1 MKSILNRR
9 EFLKLS
15 GAASLSI
22 AFRSLPDFD
31 YPAMT
36 GRVTKRVISVY
47 SEPTFRAS
55 EVCIL
60 DRDEL
65 ISIGKRVISD
75 EGPRYNPLWFQTCG
89 GYAHSGNIQ
98 IVRWQPQN
106 PTYGL
111 PQEGALFQ
119 ISVPYTRTYAQPN
132 PESTPY
138 YRLYYHSNAWVM
150 KVVEGLDGR
159 MWYSLLDDVLGLRYF
174 ARAEHLRKIQTSE
187 FTPISPEV
195 PSREKRIEVSLDQQ
209 EVRAFEYNRLVLRTR
224 ISSGI
229 PDPKP
234 RYNGIPTITPT
245 GKFYVIRKMP
255 YRHMGDA
262 NLTSD
267 LNAYEFPG
275 VPWVTY
281 FHFTGVAFHGT
292 YWHSDFG
299 RPRSH
304 GCVNMRIEEAQWIYR
319 WTMPVV
325 PPNETIG
332 TGVGTRV
339 IVV

>member
-1 MKSILNRR
+1 MKSKLSRR
-9 EFLKLS
+9 EFLKVS
-15 GAASLSI
+15 GAVSLSI
-22 AFRSLPDFD
+22 AFRSTPDFD
-31 YPAMT
+31 HPEII
-36 GRVTKRVISVY
+36 GRVTKRVLSVY

-55 EVCIL
+55 DVCIL
-60 DRDEL
+60 ERDEL
-65 ISIGKRVISD
+65 ISIRERVISD
-75 EGPRYNPLWFQTCG
+75 EGPLYNPLWYQTCG

-98 IVRWQPQN
+98 VVRWQPQN
-106 PTYGL
+106 PFYGL

-119 ISVPYTRTYAQPN
+119 ISVPYTRTFAQPN

-150 KVVEGLDGR
+150 KVVEGVDGR

-174 ARAEHLRKIQTSE
+174 ARAEHLRKIQASE
-187 FTPISPEV
+187 LTPISPDV
-195 PSREKRIEVSLDQQ
+195 PHREKHIEISLDQQ
-209 EVRAFEYNRLVLRTR
+209 EIRAFEYNRLVLRTR
-224 ISSGI
+224 MSSGI

-245 GKFYVIRKMP
+245 GKFYVNRKMP
-255 YRHMGDA
+255 LRHMGDA
-262 NLTSD
+262 ILTSD
-267 LNAYEFPG
+267 LNAYEIPG

-304 GCVNMRIEEAQWIYR
+304 GCVNMRTEEAQWIYR

-325 PPNETIG
+325 APNETIG
-332 TGVGTRV
+332 TGVGTKV
-339 IVV
+339 IVK

>member
-1 MKSILNRR
+1 MKSMLSRR

-15 GAASLSI
+15 GAASLLI
-22 AFRSLPDFD
+22 AFRSTPDSN
-31 YPAMT
+31 YPELI
-36 GRVTKRVISVY
+36 GRVTKRVLSVY
-47 SEPTFRAS
+47 SEPTFNAS
-55 EVCIL
+55 EVCVL

-65 ISIGKRVISD
+65 ISIDERVISD
-75 EGPRYNPLWFQTCG
+75 EGPRYNPLWYQTCG

-98 IVRWQPQN
+98 IVQWQPQN
-106 PTYGL
+106 PFYGL

-150 KVVEGLDGR
+150 KVVEGIDGR
-159 MWYSLLDDVLGLRYF
+159 MWYGLLDDVLGLRYF
-174 ARAEHLRKIQTSE
+174 ARAEHLRKVQASE
-187 FTPISPEV
+187 LAPISPDV

-209 EVRAFEYNRLVLRTR
+209 EIRAFEYNRLVLRTR
-224 ISSGI
+224 MSSGI

-245 GKFYVIRKMP
+245 GNFYVNRKMP
-255 YRHMGDA
+255 LRHMGDA

-267 LNAYEFPG
+267 LNAYEIPG

-292 YWHSDFG
+292 YWHCDFG

-304 GCVNMRIEEAQWIYR
+304 GCVNMRTEEAQWIYR
-319 WTMPVV
+319 WTMPIVA
-325 PPNETIG
+325 PNDYIG
-332 TGVGTRV
+332 TGVGTTV